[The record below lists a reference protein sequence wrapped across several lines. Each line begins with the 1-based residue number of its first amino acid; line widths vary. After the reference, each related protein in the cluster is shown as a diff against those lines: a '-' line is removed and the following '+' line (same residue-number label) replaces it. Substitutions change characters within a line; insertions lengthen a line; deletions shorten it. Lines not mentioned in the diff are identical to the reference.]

1 MTEHKNLAAALIA
14 AQHAFGDVTKGKR
27 VDVRSEKTGKTFS
40 YTYADLGTVLD
51 AVMPALHAN
60 GLTIV
65 QAMNVGEGGVPGIV
79 TKLLHADSDQSE
91 TSFTPIYWAD
101 RNDTQKYGG
110 AITYCRRYAIMAL
123 LCLNAEDDDGQRA
136 RQPRQ
141 IPDNVNPV
149 SGEIEEAIP
158 VPSGPEVDKK
168 KANLIRDIMVMA
180 GKIGVGDEE
189 VKEAMRA
196 GYRPLETVETFSRKN
211 LKVDELEEFKR
222 KMKLRQDRVLAER
235 GRA

>member
-1 MTEHKNLAAALIA
+1 MTEHTNLAAALIA
-14 AQHAFGDVTKGKR
+14 AQQQFGEITKSKR
-27 VDVRSEKTGKTFS
+27 VQVATKTGGNYS
-40 YTYADLGTVLD
+40 YQYADLGSVLD
-51 AVMPALHAN
+51 AVMPALHDN

-123 LCLNAEDDDGQRA
+123 LCLNAEDDDGHKA

-149 SGEIEEAIP
+149 SGEIEEEIP
-158 VPSGPEVDKK
+158 VPSGAEVEKK
-168 KANLIRDIMVMA
+168 KTNLIRDIMVMA
-180 GKIGVGDEE
+180 GKIGVSDEE
-189 VKEAMRA
+189 IKEAMRT
-196 GYRPLETVETFSRKN
+196 GYRPLEQAGTFSRKM
-211 LKVDELEEFKR
+211 LDIDELEEFKR